1 MKNDW
6 RSGEST
12 RECSRI
18 RADIT
23 VQSVQRM
30 KRKESGEPDKQ
41 EDKSI
46 GWCLLRKSIRR
57 TKTVEKDGR

>member
-1 MKNDW
+1 MEFSERD
-6 RSGEST
+6 RGSGESI

-30 KRKESGEPDKQ
+30 KRKESGEPDNK
-41 EDKSI
+41 EDSP
-46 GWCLLRKSIRR
+46 L
-57 TKTVEKDGR
+57 DGVF